1 MTSFQKVVLVG
12 KGLLGSAVLEQLAK
26 DQFTVTVLSRNA
38 SSVHD
43 IPSGVKVHQVDYSSQ
58 ESLVE
63 ALTGQDVVVNTVGM
77 SGLLGQKTIIDAS
90 IKAGVKRYIPADWGS
105 FTTDPNARALP
116 ILRPMVEIQD
126 YLKDKAASG
135 ALEYTIFSVGAF
147 LDFVLDSPLILDL
160 KAHSIQV
167 YDEGRHPFS
176 STSVSGVGRAVS
188 GALKAREATKNRNIF
203 IHEAVLTQA
212 KLFQWAKK
220 YSPPG
225 TQWTETKLDAQQELD
240 RSLQDLEKDPG
251 NIGHTFPIL
260 KACLLGGKYRSAYP
274 KVDNEIVG
282 LPLLTDKEL
291 EARFASKVQ
300 GATVAE

>member
-1 MTSFQKVVLVG
+1 MLQ
-12 KGLLGSAVLEQLAK
+12 KGLLGSAILEQLVK
-26 DQFTVTVLSRNA
+26 NQFTVTVLSRSA
-38 SSVHD
+38 SSVND

-63 ALTGQDVVVNTVGM
+63 ALTGQDVVVSTIGM
-77 SGLLGQKTIIDAS
+77 SGILGQKTIIDAS

-105 FTTDPNARALP
+105 FTTDPNARTLP
-116 ILRPMVEIQD
+116 ILQPMVEIQD
-126 YLKDKAASG
+126 YLKEKAASG

-147 LDFVLDSPLILDL
+147 LDIVVNSPFVLDLD
-160 KAHSIQV
+160 AHSIQV

-176 STSVSGVGRAVS
+176 STSVSGVGRAVA

-203 IHEAVLTQA
+203 VHEAVLTQA
-212 KLFQWAKK
+212 KIVEWAKK
-220 YSPPG
+220 HSPPG

-240 RSLQDLEKDPG
+240 RSLQELEKDPG
-251 NIGHTFPIL
+251 NIGHAFPIL
-260 KACLLGGKYRSAYP
+260 KASILGGRYRAAYA

-291 EARFASKVQ
+291 EARFASKFQ
-300 GATVAE
+300 GVVVPE